1 MFGTISQ
8 ALTQPDYIVCM
19 CQGNVGKVNI
29 KTQMHYAYG
38 MLWHHFQQVDLLLKA
53 LGFCTLQRKG
63 EQIAIKK
70 KKKIPAR
77 AQDCAGF
84 RPHPLLQYWG
94 FGVLESAKVASRTG
108 HRAYVERI
116 FATIATLRLQYF
128 VACLLTLL
136 ASSATPCED
145 SCSAD
150 MANTR
155 ADLHHD
161 QA

>member
-70 KKKIPAR
+70 KKRFQLGLKIVQGFVHIPFCSTGDLEFWSQRRLQA
-77 AQDCAGF
+77 AQDIEHSG
-84 RPHPLLQYWG
+84 
-94 FGVLESAKVASRTG
+94 KN
-108 HRAYVERI
+108 
-116 FATIATLRLQYF
+116 LRYNCNSSPPILCGLSF
-128 VACLLTLL
+128 DVACVICNTL
-136 ASSATPCED
+136 
-145 SCSAD
+145 
-150 MANTR
+150 
-155 ADLHHD
+155 
-161 QA
+161 